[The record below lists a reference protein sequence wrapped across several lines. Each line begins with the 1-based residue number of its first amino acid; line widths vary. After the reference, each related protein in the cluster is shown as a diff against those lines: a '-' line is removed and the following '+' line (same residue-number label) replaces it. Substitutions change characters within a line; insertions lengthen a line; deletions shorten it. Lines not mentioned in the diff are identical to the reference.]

1 MNISKAIRKVLQNLV
16 RYESEGNM
24 ARCEICHQEEAL
36 TEVDV
41 GEENSI
47 MLTVCWD
54 CADEY
59 MAIRR

>member
-1 MNISKAIRKVLQNLV
+1 MAKKNKEV
-16 RYESEGNM
+16 NM
-24 ARCEICHQEEAL
+24 ARCEICHQDEAL

-47 MLTVCWD
+47 MLAVCWD

-59 MAIRR
+59 KAINR

>member
-1 MNISKAIRKVLQNLV
+1 
-16 RYESEGNM
+16 M
-24 ARCEICHQEEAL
+24 ARCEICHQDEAL

-47 MLTVCWD
+47 MLVVCWD

-59 MAIRR
+59 MAIRH